1 MTDKEKS
8 IIMKAIKRNASIYA
22 DYAYKT
28 GEISNRIRSE
38 CYACYFE
45 LANIA
50 AELGIVKETHKLDI
64 MHEAS
69 ARADADHA
77 LCIELEAKCKL
88 A

>member
-1 MTDKEKS
+1 MTGKEKS
-8 IIMKAIKRNASIYA
+8 IIIEAMKRNAVIYA

-28 GEISNRIRSE
+28 GEVSYSIRRE

-50 AELGIVKETHKLDI
+50 VELGIVKETHKLDI

-69 ARADADHA
+69 ARADMDHA
-77 LCIELEAKCKL
+77 LCIELEAKRKL